1 MVSADGQRLVRL
13 GSEADIR
20 RRLRDGCFTPK
31 SRHQITARPKVGRLA
46 DRLAAMAQRRAQLPH
61 RWTPHRPVVPPE
73 GWVFRRPRNRQALN
87 RACEIASQKKPT
99 VPPGGPFVADVWL
112 KLLLFGGIA
121 LHVKVITSSPCLT
134 TLVATR
140 TSRLTP
146 LVATRTSCFTPLV
159 ATCAPPLTP
168 FHTGRCWSGRYW
180 SGRCWSGRCWSG
192 WLCLSLGI

>member
-1 MVSADGQRLVRL
+1 KKA
-13 GSEADIR
+13 
-20 RRLRDGCFTPK
+20 
-31 SRHQITARPKVGRLA
+31 
-46 DRLAAMAQRRAQLPH
+46 H
-61 RWTPHRPVVPPE
+61 RV
-73 GWVFRRPRNRQALN
+73 L
-87 RACEIASQKKPT
+87 
-99 VPPGGPFVADVWL
+99 PPGGPFVADVWL

-121 LHVKVITSSPCLT
+121 LHVKVITFSPCLT

-140 TSRLTP
+140 TSRLTT

-180 SGRCWSGRCWSG
+180 SGRCWSGRCWSS